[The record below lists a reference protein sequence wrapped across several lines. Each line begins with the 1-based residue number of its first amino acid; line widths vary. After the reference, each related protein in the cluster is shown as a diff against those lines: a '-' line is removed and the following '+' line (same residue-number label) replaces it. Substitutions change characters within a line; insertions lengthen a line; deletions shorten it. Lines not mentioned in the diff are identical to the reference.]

1 MLRVPWRQGCA
12 SEEVTTP
19 ESLTLWVMTNVS
31 TSQGEYEAAICI
43 CSRSAGREAC
53 QLAAA
58 CKACL
63 LNKIQVAEL

>member
-1 MLRVPWRQGCA
+1 MFRVPWRQAVA

-19 ESLTLWVMTNVS
+19 ESLILWVMTYVS
-31 TSQGEYEAAICI
+31 TSQGEYEAAMCI

-63 LNKIQVAEL
+63 LN